1 MTHDFDTPVSREGT
15 ASLKYEGRETYFGTK
30 DITPVWVAD
39 MDFAAPVAVTRALVG
54 GVRSILFMATPNIRK
69 VCSYQCRTGLK
80 LATIGK

>member
-54 GVRSILFMATPNIRK
+54 RAEHTILATPNIRK
-69 VCSYQCRTGLK
+69 VCSCQCRTGLK